1 MPALR
6 QTSATTGMP
15 PALCFRTKAFWASEN
30 SDAFMALRSSQPG
43 NRRRRLY
50 PKRSS
55 LAASDHRP
63 QARVLTIVDTFSR
76 FSSASEPRFILRGAD
91 VVDVFEGPASV

>member
-1 MPALR
+1 MPSWLCA
-6 QTSATTGMP
+6 P
-15 PALCFRTKAFWASEN
+15 P
-30 SDAFMALRSSQPG
+30 
-43 NRRRRLY
+43 NREIGAEDSTQ
-50 PKRSS
+50 KRSS

-91 VVDVFEGPASV
+91 VVGVFEGPASVVLDLSALEAHRQRFIEVL